1 MNKDHDSDHLDKA
14 IDAISSHTEL
24 AIFIKKLR
32 QNLIDDPNNWENIN
46 LSDFLDALASWTEDM
61 EGYYKNIDQSNRL
74 DKLDWKVFAEM
85 LMAARIYE

>member
-1 MNKDHDSDHLDKA
+1 MNKDHDSFYLDKA
-14 IDAISSHTEL
+14 IDAISNPTEL

-32 QNLIDDPNNWENIN
+32 QNLIDNPNSWENIN

-61 EGYYKNIDQSNRL
+61 DGYYKNTDQVDRL
-74 DKLDWKVFAEM
+74 DQPDWKTFAEM

>member
-1 MNKDHDSDHLDKA
+1 MNKDHDSFYLDKA
-14 IDAISSHTEL
+14 IDAISNPTEL

-32 QNLIDDPNNWENIN
+32 QNLIDDSNSWENIN

-61 EGYYKNIDQSNRL
+61 DGYYKNTDQVERL
-74 DKLDWKVFAEM
+74 DQPDWKTFAEM